1 MCMRP
6 LLAASLVLFFCTS
19 TLLAQ
24 APPDV
29 QPLWDEMGELWR
41 DGDLVGAEAVTDR
54 LVEAL
59 EPVATDFS
67 LGIQMN
73 SALHNR
79 ASLRYNNGDFVGAE
93 ADLLRSVEQ
102 ARAIQP
108 PAGLPAASAPHM
120 MAMVDGRVRLSLR
133 GLMNFY
139 LAASDLE
146 RATRYFQEAQQIH
159 PLWKKQMEN
168 NPSIGYQI
176 LAAEVS
182 SMEGTFFRSTGDYV
196 KAMDAY
202 LERLEEIDKAWKMVM
217 QMTGGQE
224 NSFSNGLK
232 MNFLRGRSNLLME
245 LAEVAVLLEK
255 FEEGIG
261 FCRQSR
267 EAGAEMIPLYQ
278 EWARTVRQENPA
290 IAQETVDRTV
300 QAVITNTNYLIYER
314 AALVFRAA
322 GDEKAALELMME
334 GIQRRGDDY
343 GQQRMLT
350 LEYNVIRPE
359 ESLQLVGDL
368 QAILGRFEEAAAS
381 YEKALSL
388 IQKQYPAGHPAI
400 LEIRESESLLAEA
413 IGDREAAV
421 AKAQEVLAGRMS
433 NLETV
438 LSFADESQRLAYRS
452 SIDPWSLFAS
462 LDLPDELYETVLR
475 TKGIVLESILEDRG
489 VAKQASDSELADS
502 LAELQTLRRQLMEAL
517 LGGAEA
523 GGRDTAKLRERITE
537 LEATLSDGVEKF
549 GVAREALRT
558 TVKDVQDSI
567 PEKATLIEFIR
578 YRDFGAPG
586 RFTHRYGAIVIDRKN
601 GPAFIP
607 LAEAKRVEA
616 GMELYAEAVRSSAPD
631 EDMKKF
637 LEALGELIW
646 APLVDKLP
654 APGSSLI
661 LSPDGALNFFA
672 FATLLQEDGTF
683 VGEAYPISYVSSGRD
698 LLRKPETRKKE
709 EIAII
714 ANPDFQTPATEEVAG
729 TRRREGS
736 EAVSM
741 RGVLGRI
748 GLSPLPGTKAEEEA
762 VSALIRENWK
772 WEIESHLEREATE
785 EAVNRVSS
793 PGVLHLAT
801 HGFYLPRT
809 GRQDT
814 LERSQRYWDRSAD
827 AVGQAAAA
835 IDSFS
840 DVVLDNPMHRSGIAL
855 AGAEATLKQ
864 WGAGT
869 ILDTS
874 KDGILTAEEMS
885 QLDLDGT
892 WLVVLSACETGLGEA
907 RSGEGVLGMR
917 RGLLQAGAE
926 NLLLTLWP
934 VADRETALFMIDLYR
949 NLDAGKRDP
958 AEVVPRIQAAYLKEF
973 RESKGITAAVKLAGP
988 FIVSFQM

>member
-1 MCMRP
+1 
-6 LLAASLVLFFCTS
+6 
-19 TLLAQ
+19 
-24 APPDV
+24 
-29 QPLWDEMGELWR
+29 
-41 DGDLVGAEAVTDR
+41 
-54 LVEAL
+54 
-59 EPVATDFS
+59 
-67 LGIQMN
+67 
-73 SALHNR
+73 
-79 ASLRYNNGDFVGAE
+79 
-93 ADLLRSVEQ
+93 
-102 ARAIQP
+102 
-108 PAGLPAASAPHM
+108 
-120 MAMVDGRVRLSLR
+120 
-133 GLMNFY
+133 
-139 LAASDLE
+139 
-146 RATRYFQEAQQIH
+146 
-159 PLWKKQMEN
+159 
-168 NPSIGYQI
+168 
-176 LAAEVS
+176 
-182 SMEGTFFRSTGDYV
+182 
-196 KAMDAY
+196 
-202 LERLEEIDKAWKMVM
+202 
-217 QMTGGQE
+217 
-224 NSFSNGLK
+224 
-232 MNFLRGRSNLLME
+232 
-245 LAEVAVLLEK
+245 
-255 FEEGIG
+255 
-261 FCRQSR
+261 
-267 EAGAEMIPLYQ
+267 MIPLYQ

-388 IQKQYPAGHPAI
+388 IQKQYPTGHPAI

-413 IGDREAAV
+413 SGDREAAV

-637 LEALGELIW
+637 LEVLGELIW

-661 LSPDGALNFFA
+661 LSPDGALNFFS

-714 ANPDFQTPATEEVAG
+714 ANPDFQTTATEEVAG

-772 WEIESHLEREATE
+772 
-785 EAVNRVSS
+785 
-793 PGVLHLAT
+793 
-801 HGFYLPRT
+801 
-809 GRQDT
+809 
-814 LERSQRYWDRSAD
+814 
-827 AVGQAAAA
+827 
-835 IDSFS
+835 
-840 DVVLDNPMHRSGIAL
+840 
-855 AGAEATLKQ
+855 
-864 WGAGT
+864 
-869 ILDTS
+869 
-874 KDGILTAEEMS
+874 
-885 QLDLDGT
+885 
-892 WLVVLSACETGLGEA
+892 
-907 RSGEGVLGMR
+907 
-917 RGLLQAGAE
+917 
-926 NLLLTLWP
+926 
-934 VADRETALFMIDLYR
+934 
-949 NLDAGKRDP
+949 
-958 AEVVPRIQAAYLKEF
+958 
-973 RESKGITAAVKLAGP
+973 
-988 FIVSFQM
+988 